1 MKVTHIYIMESYSVV
16 KKNDVMKFAGKQMGA
31 EAITL
36 G

>member
-1 MKVTHIYIMESYSVV
+1 MKVTHVYIVEPYSVV
-16 KKNDVMKFAGKQMGA
+16 KKNEVMKFAGKQMGA